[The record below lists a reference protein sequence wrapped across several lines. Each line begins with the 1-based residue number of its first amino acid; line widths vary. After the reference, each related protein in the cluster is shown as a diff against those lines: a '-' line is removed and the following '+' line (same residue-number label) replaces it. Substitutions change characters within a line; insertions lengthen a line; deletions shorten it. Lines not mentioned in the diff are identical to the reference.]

1 MDPDQIKRKKL
12 VLIKLRV
19 ATIYIEFKVG
29 SGTAKIEDV
38 DLDPSG

>member
-12 VLIKLRV
+12 LLIKLIKL
-19 ATIYIEFKVG
+19 TIYIQFKVG

-38 DLDPSG
+38 DLDPIG